1 MATVAG
7 EEPAHAQVHATGVQL
22 LRGRKEACD
31 CVCKINHLFAFLFAL
46 FLSCAQNP
54 RALSTSVVRFSL
66 LKRTS
71 GRSFKLFF

>member
-31 CVCKINHLFAFLFAL
+31 CVCKINHLFAFLFL
-46 FLSCAQNP
+46 PSFFH
-54 RALSTSVVRFSL
+54 VRKIQGL
-66 LKRTS
+66 
-71 GRSFKLFF
+71 